1 MGFVSWLRYCT
12 DVAERRSTKLCTMF
26 GQLLHWY
33 TAYIF
38 GGSCSLIEFCQ
49 VQNSHCVQV
58 SHSPILAALL
68 HGTPAVGVS
77 QTLWRGTRNGITEL
91 SLLIF
96 LIECATYISRAAT
109 LGIGPHSS
117 FSYSF
122 KCETKFN
129 EQTVSKTILTNSL
142 VKFNN
147 RSLHCHR
154 CSLHSHFIRLQAV
167 RQYKLPL
174 HSSVTVMVS
183 LTANSAMAHRAHLRD
198 SCHDL

>member
-1 MGFVSWLRYCT
+1 MHDVWPAPALVHCIYIWGLLLPNRILPGAKFTLRLSLAFSYIGSVTARHSSSGRQPNFV
-12 DVAERRSTKLCTMF
+12 A
-26 GQLLHWY
+26 WY
-33 TAYIF
+33 K
-38 GGSCSLIEFCQ
+38 E
-49 VQNSHCVQV
+49 
-58 SHSPILAALL
+58 
-68 HGTPAVGVS
+68 
-77 QTLWRGTRNGITEL
+77 WITEL